1 MDFKIVIAF
10 VKLAFQKEINV
21 MALTAIREDK
31 VVNFLYWR
39 SAKRTNKFIDSLISE
54 AAISFKEAWQAEP
67 FVTQKIE
74 EWNASGN
81 HYQLTAGSGGH
92 HIYIQLADKSFPKH
106 RLAIISEN

>member
-1 MDFKIVIAF
+1 
-10 VKLAFQKEINV
+10 

-31 VVNFLYWR
+31 VGSFFYWR
-39 SAKRTNKFIDSLISE
+39 SAKRTNKFIDFVIHE
-54 AAISFKEAWQAEP
+54 AAGSFKEAWQAES
-67 FVTQKIE
+67 FVTKQIE
-74 EWNASGN
+74 AWNASGN